1 MVNPPWRQ
9 RIDQIVDEHFD
20 QLVALRRH
28 LHAHPEPSGEEFET
42 SLRVYQLLADRGM
55 SVRMGPEGRGV
66 LVDGGS
72 GENISG
78 TSTTRVAI
86 RGDIDALR
94 IADEKQASYASTH
107 EGVMHACGHDAHT
120 TCAVGALIALDELA
134 KRGEAPGPLAW
145 RGIFQ
150 PSEETATG
158 AAEMV
163 DAGAAEGVDAFLA
176 LHVDPRLE
184 TGTIGVRPGVLTAF
198 AEMLRIDIH
207 GAGGHAARPHESRDP
222 IAAAAQLISTI
233 YQYIPRATDSQETV
247 VVTIGQITG
256 GATANVIPEHVTLRG
271 TVRTLDP
278 AVRERTLDTL
288 RHLCHGVSEIT
299 GTRVELD
306 IEVSLPSVDNDPRLA
321 AAVESEAADLLGKA
335 GVQSLARPS
344 MGSED
349 FAVFGRRAPLA
360 MFRLGCAANLPG
372 PGLHTTCFDIDERCL
387 AVGAK
392 LLARTAVAV
401 SLNRPKA

>member
-1 MVNPPWRQ
+1 MSYRQ

-20 QLVALRRH
+20 QLIALRRH

-42 SLRVYQLLADRGM
+42 SLRVYQLLADRGLT
-55 SVRMGPEGRGV
+55 VRMGPEGRGV
-66 LVDGGS
+66 LVDS
-72 GENISG
+72 GDQS
-78 TSTTRVAI
+78 SKRVAI

-94 IADEKQASYASTH
+94 IPDEKQSPYASTRD
-107 EGVMHACGHDAHT
+107 GVMHACGHDAHT
-120 TCAVGALIALDELA
+120 TCVVGALIALDELA
-134 KRGEAPGPLAW
+134 KSGDLPGPLTW

-163 DAGAAEGVDAFLA
+163 EAGAAEDVDAFLA

-207 GAGGHAARPHESRDP
+207 GSGGHAARPHESQDP

-278 AVRERTLDTL
+278 AVRKRTLDTL
-288 RHLCHGVSEIT
+288 RHLCAGVSEIT
-299 GTRVELD
+299 GTRINLEF
-306 IEVSLPSVDNDPRLA
+306 EVSLPSVDNDPQLVA
-321 AAVESEAADLLGKA
+321 MLESEVVDLLGDA
-335 GVQSLARPS
+335 GRNSLSRPS

-349 FAVFGRRAPLA
+349 FAVFGERAPLA
-360 MFRLGCAANLPG
+360 MFRLGCSADPPG
-372 PGLHTTCFDIDERCL
+372 PGLHTACFDIDERCL
-387 AVGAK
+387 AIGAK

-401 SLNRPKA
+401 SLEL